1 MEMGQSGADQ
11 NPASRHFKGGAAS
24 GNALQ
29 FGHGRSSETGKELRT
44 SAPFP
49 SFASGIGA
57 NLRKDAS
64 ECPELASPF
73 VV

>member
-44 SAPFP
+44 SAPQ
-49 SFASGIGA
+49 S
-57 NLRKDAS
+57 LRSREKGN
-64 ECPELASPF
+64 E
-73 VV
+73 VVKNSLPL